1 MTIKSIF
8 GIALVATVL
17 FSCKSDKKKD
27 APEVVTVTA
36 EKEIY
41 QAAPMTV
48 AFSSEDVTYAYKG
61 YNQIKTALVNTNFTE
76 TKTIAETSLDSLQK
90 TELQSGYID
99 ALALLAVETDI
110 EGQRKAFVA
119 VTEEMTRLAEGNIAS
134 GKLYYQF
141 CPMAFN
147 NTGGYWLSNEEAI
160 RNPYFGDKM
169 LKCGMVER
177 DIE

>member
-1 MTIKSIF
+1 MKIKSIL
-8 GIALVATVL
+8 GIALFSVL
-17 FSCKSDKKKD
+17 FVACKGDKKKD
-27 APEVVTVTA
+27 EAEVITVETK
-36 EKEIY
+36 KEIY
-41 QAAPMTV
+41 ESAPMTV
-48 AFSSEDVTYAYKG
+48 EFSSEEVALAYQG
-61 YNQIKTALVNTNFTE
+61 YNAIKTSLVNTNFSE
-76 TKTIAETSLDSLQK
+76 TKSIAETSLDTLQK
-90 TELQSGYID
+90 SDLKSGYVD
-99 ALALLAVETDI
+99 ALAILAVEKDI

-134 GKLYYQF
+134 GKLYYQY

-147 NTGGYWLSNEEAI
+147 NTGGYWLSNEEVI